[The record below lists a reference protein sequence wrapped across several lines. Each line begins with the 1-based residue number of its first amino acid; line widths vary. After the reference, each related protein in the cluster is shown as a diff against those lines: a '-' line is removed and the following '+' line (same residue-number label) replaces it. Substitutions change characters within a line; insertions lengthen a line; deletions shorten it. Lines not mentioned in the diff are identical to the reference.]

1 MRPTPV
7 FLAVALSL
15 LTACRHRDDEK
26 EASVHLS
33 RASATAAQYVMQ
45 EGDVRITSTD
55 GGVDLALLG
64 DTISGGLSEKT
75 LAEVKAKTDTNSVK
89 SSGFGAD
96 IEKMVKGTVQSALAT
111 RVGFP
116 LSDVKDVHYDGQR
129 IVFEW
134 NAGKAH
140 ESFNKTKVNNRDAM
154 SSFSAADAQRFVDAV
169 HARKQARA
177 EK

>member
-1 MRPTPV
+1 MRPTP
-7 FLAVALSL
+7 LSILVALTL
-15 LTACRHRDDEK
+15 LTACRHRDAEK
-26 EASVHLS
+26 EAGVHLS
-33 RASATAAQYVMQ
+33 RANATAAPYVMQ
-45 EGDVRITSTD
+45 PGDIRIASVD

-75 LAEVKAKTDTNSVK
+75 LAEVKAKTDTSSVK
-89 SSGFGAD
+89 SSGFSAD

-116 LSDVKDVHYDGQR
+116 LSDVKDVRYDGQR
-129 IVFEW
+129 IVFQW
-134 NAGKAH
+134 NDGKAH

-154 SSFSAADAQRFVDAV
+154 SSFSAADAQRFVEAV
-169 HARKQARA
+169 HARKQARS